1 MKCSLRARWT
11 SDEPLTRFAL
21 ATLLVGFCTMP
32 AAAHAQDYPVKPIRM
47 IVGVPPGGT
56 TDIMG
61 RIVAAKLTER
71 LGRQVVVD
79 NRTGAS
85 GIIAIQLVAARS
97 RGFRIRVGEHRSDR
111 EWPHTPDRRCGRW
124 RRDIMDAESRALG
137 VAPEERRKRMYEHIR
152 VLKHLWYNDR
162 AEFKG
167 SFHSFADLVLEPKPV
182 NPNCPIWTATNAT
195 RLASG
200 ATNAASSGSDYALK
214 QCGRLGGRVDD
225 AQCLTARHIRLVGPD
240 TGGG

>member
-1 MKCSLRARWT
+1 
-11 SDEPLTRFAL
+11 
-21 ATLLVGFCTMP
+21 
-32 AAAHAQDYPVKPIRM
+32 
-47 IVGVPPGGT
+47 
-56 TDIMG
+56 
-61 RIVAAKLTER
+61 
-71 LGRQVVVD
+71 
-79 NRTGAS
+79 
-85 GIIAIQLVAARS
+85 
-97 RGFRIRVGEHRSDR
+97 
-111 EWPHTPDRRCGRW
+111 
-124 RRDIMDAESRALG
+124 MDAESRALG

-225 AQCLTARHIRLVGPD
+225 ARCLTARHIRLVGPD

>member
-1 MKCSLRARWT
+1 
-11 SDEPLTRFAL
+11 
-21 ATLLVGFCTMP
+21 
-32 AAAHAQDYPVKPIRM
+32 
-47 IVGVPPGGT
+47 
-56 TDIMG
+56 
-61 RIVAAKLTER
+61 
-71 LGRQVVVD
+71 
-79 NRTGAS
+79 
-85 GIIAIQLVAARS
+85 
-97 RGFRIRVGEHRSDR
+97 
-111 EWPHTPDRRCGRW
+111 
-124 RRDIMDAESRALG
+124 MDAESRALG

-214 QCGRLGGRVDD
+214 QCGLGG
-225 AQCLTARHIRLVGPD
+225 
-240 TGGG
+240 TGG